1 MELDYAQYSWILETL
16 SKTKDPLAYFVQSN
30 GFRAADVD
38 MAYEDRG
45 DAKQEWAKMMLA
57 LNKYCRFKK

>member
-45 DAKQEWAKMMLA
+45 DAK
-57 LNKYCRFKK
+57 